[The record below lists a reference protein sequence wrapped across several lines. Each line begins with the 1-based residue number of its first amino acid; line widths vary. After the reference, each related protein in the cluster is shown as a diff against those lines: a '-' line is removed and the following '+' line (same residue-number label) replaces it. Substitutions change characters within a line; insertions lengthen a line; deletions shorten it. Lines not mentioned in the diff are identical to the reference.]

1 MPKQKSIDTLMNLYV
16 STKSRIKVLR
26 VKSSERKAQE
36 ALSSKIKNTLD
47 KKEVLTA
54 QQLQEKEKE
63 YTAEYYKA

>member
-26 VKSSERKAQE
+26 VKSFERKAQE